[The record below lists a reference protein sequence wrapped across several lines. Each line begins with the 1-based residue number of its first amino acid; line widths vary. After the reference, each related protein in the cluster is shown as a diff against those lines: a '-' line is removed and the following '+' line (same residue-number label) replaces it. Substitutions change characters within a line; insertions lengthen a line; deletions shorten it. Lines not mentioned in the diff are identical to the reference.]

1 MNNMEE
7 VIDSG
12 LEEIARYLRC
22 NGILCA
28 RSGESYLVLD
38 RREHDDD
45 ERIFDKV
52 GELRGQKGRYYLR
65 LERAPKP
72 FSLEDIEGIV
82 ERYVDRFNVKI
93 ELEIPLICR

>member
-1 MNNMEE
+1 MEE

-12 LEEIARYLRC
+12 LEEIASYLRC

-38 RREHDDD
+38 RREHDD

-72 FSLEDIEGIV
+72 FSFDGIERIIRKYSD
-82 ERYVDRFNVKI
+82 EHNVKI